1 MKTSTLILAIITIE
15 LALLGSTLPNGGYV
29 AHEWGTFTSV
39 QGADGVPL
47 EWNPLTSSQLPGFV
61 HDWSKPLGDPRR
73 HLTGFGG
80 KTAFRTLQRME
91 TPVIYFYADS
101 PQTVDVTVKF
111 PQGLV
116 TEWYPQVTEIGPSA
130 VLPRPALAELDR
142 LVAKTLFQPHPGSAS
157 LDTRLGIADSHIR
170 WAEVRIR
177 PTEKQAEPEP
187 QLPTDETG
195 SHYYSARET
204 GGNLLG
210 VQVPV
215 NGAVST
221 EYERFLFYRGIGSF
235 PTPLQVSLAGDEN
248 QVRVRNGSAEALTDL
263 IVLNVKA
270 GRGECAYVDRLRAGE
285 AKTVT
290 LGANDG
296 TRELGGLADQI
307 SGRMTTSLI
316 EAGLYPR
323 EAEAMVKTWRESWFA
338 EPGTRVLYVLPRPWT
353 DQILPITLKPAPGEL
368 VRVMV
373 GRAEL
378 LTPETEGAVL
388 QEIVRFSAASEQNRD
403 EVVEATRLLGLG
415 RFLEPAIL
423 SAAQKLQKEELN
435 KAAWELLEA
444 ATPRRPASRSI
455 AARQ

>member
-1 MKTSTLILAIITIE
+1 LILAIGTIE
-15 LALLGSTLPNGGYV
+15 FALVGSLMANGGYV

-47 EWNPLTSSQLPGFV
+47 EWNPLTSSELPGFV
-61 HDWSKPLGDPRR
+61 HDWSKPLGEPRR

-91 TPVIYFYADS
+91 TPVIYFYADK

-130 VLPRPALAELDR
+130 VQPRRVLAELDQ
-142 LVAKTLFQPHPGSAS
+142 LVGRTGWQPRPGFSS

-177 PTEKQAEPEP
+177 PTEEQAESEP
-187 QLPTDETG
+187 QLPKDQTG
-195 SHYYSARET
+195 SHYYAARET
-204 GGNLLG
+204 GGNLLS
-210 VQVPV
+210 VRVPM
-215 NGAVST
+215 NGSVST

-248 QVRVRNGSAEALTDL
+248 HVRVFNGGAEPLAHLV
-263 IVLNVKA
+263 VLHVQD
-270 GRGECAYVDRLRAGE
+270 GRGECAYVDRLGAGK
-285 AKTVT
+285 AKTVS
-290 LGANDG
+290 LGTKESNGHLD
-296 TRELGGLADQI
+296 ELVDQI
-307 SGRMTTSLI
+307 SRRMTTALT

-338 EPGTRVLYVLPRPWT
+338 ESGTRVLYVLPRPWT
-353 DQILPITLKPAPGEL
+353 DQVLPITLKPAPGEL

-378 LTPETEGAVL
+378 ITPGMERAVL
-388 QEIVRFSAASEQNRD
+388 KEIVRFSEAEEQDRG
-403 EVVEATRLLGLG
+403 EVVEATRQLGLG
-415 RFLEPAIL
+415 RFLEPAIH
-423 SAAQKLQKEELN
+423 SAVQKLQKEELS
-435 KAAWELLEA
+435 KAAWKLLEA
-444 ATPRRPASRSI
+444 ATSPRPASRAI
-455 AARQ
+455 AAR